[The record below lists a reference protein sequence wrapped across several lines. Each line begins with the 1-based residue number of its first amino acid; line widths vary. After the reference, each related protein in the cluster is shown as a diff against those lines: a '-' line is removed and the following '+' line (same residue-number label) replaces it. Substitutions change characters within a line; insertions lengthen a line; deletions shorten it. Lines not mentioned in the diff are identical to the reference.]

1 MAEVICPTYNN
12 LAADAIIQ
20 MNEALKTMNP
30 YDLYDAL
37 ADNNLET
44 DEVWQNGKNV
54 EWLANK
60 IRDLLTKIPA

>member
-1 MAEVICPTYNN
+1 MSDT
-12 LAADAIIQ
+12 IIQ

-54 EWLANK
+54 EWLANH
-60 IRDLLTKIPA
+60 IRGLLLKLNP